1 MSQFLTKRNFILTLL
16 SFLGAKI
23 KDPFHHA
30 LQENALSDVDSEILL
45 SWLESDAP
53 WNLKIAEFY
62 QQYEFNF
69 KGLELPDSIA
79 RIFSK
84 ESISGIKED
93 IEQLFLVDL
102 SDKVDISAHKLI
114 KNQSIEIHNDFVPRQ
129 ETHRVLIQLNRGW
142 VDANGGVLMIFSDS
156 TPGNVSSSFMPLHNT
171 AFAFEISP
179 RSFHA
184 VSTINS
190 GERFTIVFSFFKTEK

>member
-1 MSQFLTKRNFILTLL
+1 MTLL

-93 IEQLFLVDL
+93 IEQLFLVEL

-114 KNQSIEIHNDFVPRQ
+114 KNQSIEMHNDFVPRQ

-142 VDANGGVLMIFSDS
+142 VDANGGVLMIFFDS

-190 GERFTIVFSFFKTEK
+190 GERFTIVLSFFKAEK